1 MPRTTYRNRRAVS
14 IENQQIR
21 LTVLEEGGHIAEL
34 LDKRTGVN
42 PLWSPPWETIEPS
55 TYDPGRHPEYGNDAE
70 SRLLSGIMGHNL
82 CMDIFGG
89 PSAEEAAA
97 GLGVHG
103 EASVARYQIE
113 ETESALVI
121 SADFPIA
128 QLRFERTIKLS
139 ENVAHFWEAVTNLS
153 AADRPIGWTQ
163 HVTLG
168 PPFLEKGKT
177 QFRASATK
185 SMVHPGEFP
194 DCYLVRGAE
203 FEWPD
208 APRIGGGTVDL
219 QVLNDAPAS
228 AEFTTHLMD
237 PARDRAFFSAYNPD
251 LELALSYVWRRSNFP
266 WLGIWEENASRQS
279 APWNGRTLTRGME
292 FGVSPIP
299 ETRRSMVER
308 GSLFGVPGYR
318 WVPAKSTVTAH
329 YGARLDHALQVP
341 FILDCEL

>member
-1 MPRTTYRNRRAVS
+1 MPGSIWRNRQAVS
-14 IENQQIR
+14 IENDQIR
-21 LTVLEEGGHIAEL
+21 LTVLAEGGHVAEL
-34 LDKRTGVN
+34 LDKRTGVS
-42 PLWSPPWETIEPS
+42 PLWSVPWETIEPS
-55 TYDPGRHPEYGNDAE
+55 TYDPALHPEYGLNAE

-103 EASVARYQIE
+103 EASVDRYEIAKTGQ
-113 ETESALVI
+113 SLVMT
-121 SADFPIA
+121 ADFPIA
-128 QLRFERTIKLS
+128 QLRFERTIALRGC
-139 ENVAHFWEAVTNLS
+139 VAEFRESVTNLS

-185 SMVHPGEFP
+185 SFVPPAEFP
-194 DCYLVRGAE
+194 DCYLKRGAE

-208 APRIGGGTVDL
+208 APRINGGTCDL
-219 QVLNDAPAS
+219 QLLNDAGVS

-237 PARDRAFFSAYNPD
+237 PYREMAYFSAYSPS
-251 LELALSYVWRRSNFP
+251 LQLALSYIWRRSDFP
-266 WLGIWEENASRQS
+266 WLGIWEENHSRAG
-279 APWNGRTLTRGME
+279 APWNGRTLTRGLE
-292 FGVSPIP
+292 FGVSPVP

-318 WVPAKSTVTAH
+318 WVPAKTTLNVAYSAQLH
-329 YGARLDHALQVP
+329 HALQVP
-341 FILDCEL
+341 VVLDCR